1 MGDSISREPEH
12 LPARSEAL
20 RELAALF
27 LRLGTLA
34 MGGPAAHIAMME
46 DEVVR
51 RRRWMTHERFLDMLG
66 VCNLI
71 PGPNSTEMAIHIG
84 QLRAGFAGLVVAGA
98 CFIIPA
104 AAIVLVIAWM
114 YVRFGTMPQA
124 VGLLY
129 GIKPVI
135 IAVVLQAL
143 WGLGRTA
150 IKSRMLAALAII
162 SLGASLL
169 DVNDMIVLLGGGIVM
184 IAIRA
189 FEDPAGTRATLAAIP
204 TAAARATG
212 AKGAALAVTMVAVPF
227 SLVTLFLFFLKVGAV
242 LFGSGYV
249 LLAFLR
255 TDLVDRLRWLTEAQL
270 LDAVAVGQITP
281 GPVFT
286 TATFI
291 GYLLGGFRGAVV
303 ATVGIFLPSFF
314 FVSISGPLIP
324 HLRRSPLAGAFLD
337 GVNVGAWAL
346 MAAGTLFLARAAV
359 VDAVT
364 TGVAIASAF
373 VLIRYRINSAWL
385 VIGGGA
391 DQAGDGAVACCSRVT
406 EGTFLKVQNVRLI
419 TAYSARCLYA
429 VVS

>member
-1 MGDSISREPEH
+1 MADSISREAEN

-20 RELAALF
+20 RQLAALF

-51 RRRWMTHERFLDMLG
+51 RRRWMTHERFLDVLG

-84 QLRAGFAGLVVAGA
+84 QLRAGVAGLVVAGA
-98 CFIIPA
+98 CFILPA
-104 AAIVLVIAWM
+104 AAIVLAIAWM
-114 YVRFGTMPQA
+114 YVRYGAMPQA

-150 IKSRMLAALAII
+150 IKSRLLAAIAIVSFI
-162 SLGASLL
+162 AALF
-169 DVNDMIVLLGGGIVM
+169 DVNDMIVLIGGGVVM
-184 IAIRA
+184 MAIRA
-189 FEDPAGTRATLAAIP
+189 VEDRDAARATLAAFP
-204 TAAARATG
+204 TVASGVKPAAIAAAA
-212 AKGAALAVTMVAVPF
+212 VAVPF
-227 SLVTLFLFFLKVGAV
+227 SLTTLFLFFLKVGAV

-255 TDLVDRLRWLTEAQL
+255 TDLVDRLHWLTQAQL
-270 LDAVAVGQITP
+270 LDAIAVGQVTP

-291 GYLLGGFRGAVV
+291 GYLLGGFRGAAV
-303 ATVGIFLPSFF
+303 ATLGIFLPSFF

-346 MAAGTLFLARAAV
+346 MAAVTLFLARAAV
-359 VDAVT
+359 VDVVT
-364 TGVAIASAF
+364 TILAIASAF
-373 VLIRYRINSAWL
+373 VLIRYRVNSAWL
-385 VIGGGA
+385 VIGGGLIGLA
-391 DQAGDGAVACCSRVT
+391 M
-406 EGTFLKVQNVRLI
+406 VR
-419 TAYSARCLYA
+419 
-429 VVS
+429 

>member
-1 MGDSISREPEH
+1 MDQSIPHTVENPPSR
-12 LPARSEAL
+12 REAL
-20 RELAALF
+20 RELALLF

-98 CFIIPA
+98 CFILPA
-104 AAIVLVIAWM
+104 AAIVLAIAWM

-150 IKSRMLAALAII
+150 IKSRLLAVLAII
-162 SLGASLL
+162 ALIASLL
-169 DVNDMIVLLGGGIVM
+169 DVNDMIVLLGGGLVM
-184 IAIRA
+184 LAIRA
-189 FEDPAGTRATLAAIP
+189 LEDRAAARATLAAIP
-204 TAAARATG
+204 VAARASG
-212 AKGAALAVTMVAVPF
+212 AKGAALAAAAVAVPF
-227 SLVTLFLFFLKVGAV
+227 SLTTLFLFFLKVGAV

-291 GYLLGGFRGAVV
+291 GYILGGFRGAVV
-303 ATVGIFLPSFF
+303 ATIGIFLPSFF

-346 MAAGTLFLARAAV
+346 MAAVTLFLARSAIIDLTTMLLAISSAV
-359 VDAVT
+359 
-364 TGVAIASAF
+364 
-373 VLIRYRINSAWL
+373 VLIRYRVNSAWL
-385 VIGGGA
+385 VLGGG
-391 DQAGDGAVACCSRVT
+391 
-406 EGTFLKVQNVRLI
+406 LI
-419 TAYSARCLYA
+419 GLAMTLWR
-429 VVS
+429 

>member
-1 MGDSISREPEH
+1 MGDSTSREAEN

-98 CFIIPA
+98 CFILPA
-104 AAIVLVIAWM
+104 AAIVVAIAWM
-114 YVRFGTMPQA
+114 YVRYGTMPQA

-150 IKSRMLAALAII
+150 IKSRLLAAIAIVSFI
-162 SLGASLL
+162 AALF
-169 DVNDMIVLLGGGIVM
+169 DVNDMIVLIGGGVVM
-184 IAIRA
+184 MAIRA
-189 FEDPAGTRATLAAIP
+189 VEDRDAARATLAALP
-204 TAAARATG
+204 TVATRASAVKPAAIAAA
-212 AKGAALAVTMVAVPF
+212 VVAVPF
-227 SLVTLFLFFLKVGAV
+227 SLTTLFLFFLKVGAV

-255 TDLVDRLRWLTEAQL
+255 TDLVDRLHWLTQAQL
-270 LDAVAVGQITP
+270 LDAVAVGQVTP

-291 GYLLGGFRGAVV
+291 GYILGGFRGAVV
-303 ATVGIFLPSFF
+303 ATLGIFLPSFF

-346 MAAGTLFLARAAV
+346 MAAVTLFLARAAV
-359 VDAVT
+359 VDVIT
-364 TGVAIASAF
+364 MILAITSAF

-385 VIGGGA
+385 VIGGGLIGLA
-391 DQAGDGAVACCSRVT
+391 M
-406 EGTFLKVQNVRLI
+406 VR
-419 TAYSARCLYA
+419 
-429 VVS
+429 

>member
-1 MGDSISREPEH
+1 MEDSITENNPQTR
-12 LPARSEAL
+12 RDAL
-20 RELAALF
+20 WELAGLF

-84 QLRAGFAGLVVAGA
+84 QLRAGFAGLIVAGA
-98 CFIIPA
+98 CFILPA
-104 AAIVLVIAWM
+104 AAIVMVIAWM

-150 IKSRMLAALAII
+150 IKSRLLAVIAIVALAASMLE
-162 SLGASLL
+162 
-169 DVNDMIVLLGGGIVM
+169 VNDMIVLIGGGIVM
-184 IAIRA
+184 LAIRA
-189 FEDPAGTRATLAAIP
+189 FEDRAAARAALAAIP
-204 TAAARATG
+204 TVTAGAKTAATAAA
-212 AKGAALAVTMVAVPF
+212 MVALPF
-227 SLVTLFLFFLKVGAV
+227 SLTTLFLFFLKVGAV

-270 LDAVAVGQITP
+270 LDAVAVGQVTP

-291 GYLLGGFRGAVV
+291 GYILGGFRGAVV
-303 ATVGIFLPSFF
+303 ATLGIFLPSFF

-346 MAAGTLFLARAAV
+346 MAAVTWFLARAAV
-359 VDAVT
+359 VDAT
-364 TGVAIASAF
+364 TMILAISSAF
-373 VLIRYRINSAWL
+373 VLIRYRVNSAWL
-385 VIGGGA
+385 VIGGG
-391 DQAGDGAVACCSRVT
+391 
-406 EGTFLKVQNVRLI
+406 LI
-419 TAYSARCLYA
+419 GIAMT
-429 VVS
+429 V

>member
-1 MGDSISREPEH
+1 MTKRTGWHAFAIHDHLIRSRMDQSVSHNAES
-12 LPARSEAL
+12 PAPRREAL
-20 RELAALF
+20 RELAVLF

-51 RRRWMTHERFLDMLG
+51 RRRWMTHDRFLDMLG

-84 QLRAGFAGLVVAGA
+84 QLRAGTVGLIVAGA
-98 CFIIPA
+98 CFILPA
-104 AAIVLVIAWM
+104 AAIVLAIAWM
-114 YVRFGTMPQA
+114 YVRFGAMPQA

-150 IKSRMLAALAII
+150 IKSRLLAVLAIVTLI
-162 SLGASLL
+162 ASLL

-184 IAIRA
+184 LAIRA
-189 FEDPAGTRATLAAIP
+189 VEDRTAASATLAAIP
-204 TAAARATG
+204 VAARASG
-212 AKGAALAVTMVAVPF
+212 AKGAALAAAATAVPF
-227 SLVTLFLFFLKVGAV
+227 SLTTLFLSFLKVGAV

-291 GYLLGGFRGAVV
+291 GYILGGFRGAVV
-303 ATVGIFLPSFF
+303 ATIGIFLPSFF

-337 GVNVGAWAL
+337 GVNVGAWSL
-346 MAAGTLFLARAAV
+346 MAAVTLFLARAAV
-359 VDAVT
+359 IDFT
-364 TGVAIASAF
+364 TLLLAISSAI

-385 VIGGGA
+385 VIGGG
-391 DQAGDGAVACCSRVT
+391 
-406 EGTFLKVQNVRLI
+406 LI
-419 TAYSARCLYA
+419 GLAMTLWL
-429 VVS
+429 

>member
-1 MGDSISREPEH
+1 MDEPIQQNN
-12 LPARSEAL
+12 PQTRRDAL
-20 RELAALF
+20 WELAALF
-27 LRLGTLA
+27 LRLGTIA

-98 CFIIPA
+98 CFIVPA

-114 YVRFGTMPQA
+114 YVRYGTMPQA

-150 IKSRMLAALAII
+150 IKSRLLAAIAIVALA
-162 SLGASLL
+162 ASLL
-169 DVNDMIVLLGGGIVM
+169 DVNDMIVLIGGGIVM
-184 IAIRA
+184 LAIRA
-189 FEDPAGTRATLAAIP
+189 LEDRDAARAMLAAIP
-204 TAAARATG
+204 VAARATG
-212 AKGAALAVTMVAVPF
+212 AKGAALAAAAVAVPF
-227 SLVTLFLFFLKVGAV
+227 SLTTLFLFFLKVGAV

-270 LDAVAVGQITP
+270 LDAVAVGQVTP

-291 GYLLGGFRGAVV
+291 GYILGGFRGAVV
-303 ATVGIFLPSFF
+303 ATLGIFLPSFF

-346 MAAGTLFLARAAV
+346 MASVTWFLARAAV
-359 VDAVT
+359 VDLT
-364 TGVAIASAF
+364 TLLLAISSAF
-373 VLIRYRINSAWL
+373 VLIRYRVNSAWL
-385 VIGGGA
+385 VIGGG
-391 DQAGDGAVACCSRVT
+391 
-406 EGTFLKVQNVRLI
+406 LI
-419 TAYSARCLYA
+419 GLAMTL
-429 VVS
+429 

>member
-1 MGDSISREPEH
+1 MTKRGRWNAHAIRDHLIASRMDESIFPSTVN
-12 LPARSEAL
+12 PAARRDAL
-20 RELAALF
+20 RELAILF
-27 LRLGTLA
+27 LRLGALS

-71 PGPNSTEMAIHIG
+71 PGPNSTEMAIHVG

-98 CFIIPA
+98 CFIMPA
-104 AAIVLVIAWM
+104 AAIVLAIAWM

-162 SLGASLL
+162 SLAAALL

-189 FEDPAGTRATLAAIP
+189 FEDPAGARATLAAIP

-212 AKGAALAVTMVAVPF
+212 AKGAALAATMVAVPF
-227 SLVTLFLFFLKVGAV
+227 SLMTLFLFFLKVGAV

-346 MAAGTLFLARAAV
+346 MAAVTVFLTRAAI
-359 VDAVT
+359 VDVTSLALAAV
-364 TGVAIASAF
+364 SAF
-373 VLIRYRINSAWL
+373 LLIRYRLNSAWL
-385 VIGGGA
+385 VLGGGLVGLA
-391 DQAGDGAVACCSRVT
+391 MSPW
-406 EGTFLKVQNVRLI
+406 LVR
-419 TAYSARCLYA
+419 
-429 VVS
+429 

>member
-1 MGDSISREPEH
+1 MDQSISYNTESPPPR
-12 LPARSEAL
+12 REAL
-20 RELAALF
+20 RELAVLF

-51 RRRWMTHERFLDMLG
+51 RRRWMTHDRFLDMLG

-98 CFIIPA
+98 CFILPA

-150 IKSRMLAALAII
+150 IKSRLLAVLAIVTLI
-162 SLGASLL
+162 ASIL
-169 DVNDMIVLLGGGIVM
+169 DVNDMIVLIGGGFVM
-184 IAIRA
+184 LAIRA
-189 FEDPAGTRATLAAIP
+189 VEDRAAARATLAAIP
-204 TAAARATG
+204 VAARTSATKGVALAAAA
-212 AKGAALAVTMVAVPF
+212 VAVPF
-227 SLVTLFLFFLKVGAV
+227 SLTTLFLFFLKVGAV

-291 GYLLGGFRGAVV
+291 GYILGGFRGAVV
-303 ATVGIFLPSFF
+303 ATSGIFLPSFF

-337 GVNVGAWAL
+337 GVNVGAWSL
-346 MAAGTLFLARAAV
+346 MAAVTLFLARAAV
-359 VDAVT
+359 IDFTTLLLAISSAV
-364 TGVAIASAF
+364 
-373 VLIRYRINSAWL
+373 VLIRYRVNSAWL
-385 VIGGGA
+385 VLGGG
-391 DQAGDGAVACCSRVT
+391 
-406 EGTFLKVQNVRLI
+406 LI
-419 TAYSARCLYA
+419 GLAMTLGR
-429 VVS
+429 

>member
-1 MGDSISREPEH
+1 MTKRGRWNAHAIRDHLIASRMDESISPSTVPPPGR
-12 LPARSEAL
+12 REAL
-20 RELAALF
+20 WELAVLF

-98 CFIIPA
+98 CFILPA
-104 AAIVLVIAWM
+104 AAIVMAIAWM
-114 YVRFGTMPQA
+114 YVRYGTMPQA

-150 IKSRMLAALAII
+150 IKSRLLAAIAIV
-162 SLGASLL
+162 SFVAALF
-169 DVNDMIVLLGGGIVM
+169 DVNDMIVLIGGGVVM
-184 IAIRA
+184 MAIQAVKDR
-189 FEDPAGTRATLAAIP
+189 D
-204 TAAARATG
+204 AARAALAALPTVVPRAPG
-212 AKGAALAVTMVAVPF
+212 VKPAALAAAVVAAPF
-227 SLVTLFLFFLKVGAV
+227 SLTTLFLFFLKVGAV

-255 TDLVDRLRWLTEAQL
+255 TDLVDRLHWLTQAQL
-270 LDAVAVGQITP
+270 LDAVAVGQVTP

-303 ATVGIFLPSFF
+303 ATLGIFLPSFF

-346 MAAGTLFLARAAV
+346 MAAVTLFLASAAV
-359 VDAVT
+359 VDVITMMLA
-364 TGVAIASAF
+364 ALSAF
-373 VLIRYRINSAWL
+373 VLIRYRVNSAWL
-385 VIGGGA
+385 VLGGGLIGLA
-391 DQAGDGAVACCSRVT
+391 M
-406 EGTFLKVQNVRLI
+406 VR
-419 TAYSARCLYA
+419 
-429 VVS
+429 

>member
-1 MGDSISREPEH
+1 MGDSISREAEN

-20 RELAALF
+20 RELAVLF

-98 CFIIPA
+98 CFILPA
-104 AAIVLVIAWM
+104 AAIVMAIAWM
-114 YVRFGTMPQA
+114 YVRYGTMPQA

-150 IKSRMLAALAII
+150 IKSRLLAAIAIV
-162 SLGASLL
+162 SLVAALF
-169 DVNDMIVLLGGGIVM
+169 DVNDMIVLIGGGVVM
-184 IAIRA
+184 MAIRA
-189 FEDPAGTRATLAAIP
+189 VEDRDAARATLAALP
-204 TAAARATG
+204 TVVPRASAVKPAAIAAA
-212 AKGAALAVTMVAVPF
+212 VVAVPF
-227 SLVTLFLFFLKVGAV
+227 SLTTLFLFFLKVGAV

-255 TDLVDRLRWLTEAQL
+255 TDLVDRLHWLTQAQL
-270 LDAVAVGQITP
+270 LDAVAVGQVTP

-291 GYLLGGFRGAVV
+291 GYILGGFRGAVV
-303 ATVGIFLPSFF
+303 ATLGIFLPSFF

-346 MAAGTLFLARAAV
+346 MAAVTLFLARAAV
-359 VDAVT
+359 VDVVT
-364 TGVAIASAF
+364 TILAIASAF
-373 VLIRYRINSAWL
+373 VLIRYRVNSAWL
-385 VIGGGA
+385 VIGGGLIGLA
-391 DQAGDGAVACCSRVT
+391 M
-406 EGTFLKVQNVRLI
+406 VR
-419 TAYSARCLYA
+419 
-429 VVS
+429 

>member
-1 MGDSISREPEH
+1 MGDSISREAEN
-12 LPARSEAL
+12 LPAHSEAL
-20 RELAALF
+20 RELAVLF

-98 CFIIPA
+98 CFILPA
-104 AAIVLVIAWM
+104 AAIVMAIAWM
-114 YVRFGTMPQA
+114 YVRYGTMPQA

-150 IKSRMLAALAII
+150 IKSRLLAAIAIVSFI
-162 SLGASLL
+162 AALF
-169 DVNDMIVLLGGGIVM
+169 DVNDMIVLIGGGVVM
-184 IAIRA
+184 MAIRA
-189 FEDPAGTRATLAAIP
+189 VEDRDAARATLAALP
-204 TAAARATG
+204 TVVPRASGMKPAAIAAA
-212 AKGAALAVTMVAVPF
+212 VVAVPF
-227 SLVTLFLFFLKVGAV
+227 SLTTLFLFFLKVGAV

-255 TDLVDRLRWLTEAQL
+255 TDLVDRLHWLTQAQL
-270 LDAVAVGQITP
+270 LDAVAVGQVTP

-291 GYLLGGFRGAVV
+291 GYVLGGFRGAVV
-303 ATVGIFLPSFF
+303 ATLGIFLPSFF

-346 MAAGTLFLARAAV
+346 MAAVTLFLARAAV
-359 VDAVT
+359 VDVVTMILAV
-364 TGVAIASAF
+364 ASAF

-385 VIGGGA
+385 VIGGGLIGLA
-391 DQAGDGAVACCSRVT
+391 M
-406 EGTFLKVQNVRLI
+406 VR
-419 TAYSARCLYA
+419 
-429 VVS
+429 

>member
-1 MGDSISREPEH
+1 MDESTLKTTET
-12 LPARSEAL
+12 PAPRRDAI

-84 QLRAGFAGLVVAGA
+84 QMRAGFAGLVVAGA
-98 CFIIPA
+98 CFILPA

-114 YVRFGTMPQA
+114 YVRLGTMPQA

-129 GIKPVI
+129 GVKPVI

-150 IKSRMLAALAII
+150 IKSRRLAAIAVVALTA
-162 SLGASLL
+162 ALL
-169 DVNDMIVLLGGGIVM
+169 EVDDMVVLLGGGIVM
-184 IAIRA
+184 LAIRA
-189 FEDPAGTRATLAAIP
+189 VEDRAGARATLAAIP
-204 TAAARATG
+204 TVATRASSVR
-212 AKGAALAVTMVAVPF
+212 GAALAAAVVAVPF
-227 SLVTLFLFFLKVGAV
+227 SLTTLFLFFLKVGAV

-291 GYLLGGFRGAVV
+291 GYILGGFRGAVV
-303 ATVGIFLPSFF
+303 ATLGIFLPSFF
-314 FVSISGPLIP
+314 FVSISGPLVP
-324 HLRRSPLAGAFLD
+324 HLRRSALAGAFLD

-346 MAAGTLFLARAAV
+346 MAAVTLFLARAAI
-359 VDAVT
+359 VDIT
-364 TGVAIASAF
+364 TILLAASSAF
-373 VLIRYRINSAWL
+373 ILIRYRVNSAWL
-385 VIGGGA
+385 VIGGGLI
-391 DQAGDGAVACCSRVT
+391 GVAMTLWR
-406 EGTFLKVQNVRLI
+406 
-419 TAYSARCLYA
+419 
-429 VVS
+429 

>member
-1 MGDSISREPEH
+1 MDPPPINTVGN
-12 LPARSEAL
+12 PAARREAL
-20 RELAALF
+20 RELALLF

-51 RRRWMTHERFLDMLG
+51 RRRWMTHEQFLDMLG

-84 QLRAGFAGLVVAGA
+84 QLRAGAAGLIVAGA
-98 CFIIPA
+98 CFILPA
-104 AAIVLVIAWM
+104 AAIVLAIAWM
-114 YVRFGTMPQA
+114 YVRYGTMPQA

-129 GIKPVI
+129 GVKPVI

-150 IKSRMLAALAII
+150 IKSRMLAALAIVA
-162 SLGASLL
+162 LAASLL
-169 DVNDMIVLLGGGIVM
+169 EVNDMIVLLGGGIVM
-184 IAIRA
+184 LAIRA
-189 FEDPAGTRATLAAIP
+189 IEDRASAGAAIAAIPTVTARAWSVKGATLAA
-204 TAAARATG
+204 A
-212 AKGAALAVTMVAVPF
+212 VAVPF
-227 SLVTLFLFFLKVGAV
+227 SLTTLFLFFLKVGAV

-255 TDLVDRLRWLTEAQL
+255 TDLVDRLRWLTQAQL
-270 LDAVAVGQITP
+270 LDAVAVGQVTP

-291 GYLLGGFRGAVV
+291 GYILGGFRGAVV
-303 ATVGIFLPSFF
+303 ATLGIFLPSFF

-337 GVNVGAWAL
+337 GVNVAAWAL
-346 MAAGTLFLARAAV
+346 MAAVTLFLARAAI
-359 VDAVT
+359 VDVT
-364 TGVAIASAF
+364 TILLAASSAF
-373 VLIRYRINSAWL
+373 VLIRYRVNSAWL
-385 VIGGGA
+385 VLGGGMIGLA
-391 DQAGDGAVACCSRVT
+391 MTMWG
-406 EGTFLKVQNVRLI
+406 
-419 TAYSARCLYA
+419 
-429 VVS
+429 

>member
-1 MGDSISREPEH
+1 MDESIPQNNPPTR
-12 LPARSEAL
+12 RDAL
-20 RELAALF
+20 WELAALF

-84 QLRAGFAGLVVAGA
+84 QLRAGFAGLLVAGA
-98 CFIIPA
+98 CFILPA

-150 IKSRMLAALAII
+150 IKSRLLAAIAIVALA
-162 SLGASLL
+162 ASMLE
-169 DVNDMIVLLGGGIVM
+169 VNDMIVLLGGGIVM
-184 IAIRA
+184 LAIRA
-189 FEDPAGTRATLAAIP
+189 FEDRDASRAALAAIP
-204 TAAARATG
+204 TVAAGVKTAAIAAAV
-212 AKGAALAVTMVAVPF
+212 AAIPF
-227 SLVTLFLFFLKVGAV
+227 SLTTLFLFFLKVGAV

-291 GYLLGGFRGAVV
+291 GYILGGFRGAVV
-303 ATVGIFLPSFF
+303 ATSGIFLPSFF

-346 MAAGTLFLARAAV
+346 MAAVTLFLARAAV
-359 VDAVT
+359 VDVT
-364 TGVAIASAF
+364 TMLLALSSAF
-373 VLIRYRINSAWL
+373 VLIRYRVNSAWL
-385 VIGGGA
+385 VIGGG
-391 DQAGDGAVACCSRVT
+391 
-406 EGTFLKVQNVRLI
+406 LI
-419 TAYSARCLYA
+419 GLAMTL
-429 VVS
+429 

>member
-1 MGDSISREPEH
+1 MTKRARYITFATREH
-12 LPARSEAL
+12 LMDESTSHATGNPAARRDAL
-20 RELAALF
+20 RELALLF
-27 LRLGTLA
+27 LRLGTVA

-84 QLRAGFAGLVVAGA
+84 QLRAGFAGLIVAGA
-98 CFIIPA
+98 CFILPA
-104 AAIVLVIAWM
+104 AAIVLAIAWM
-114 YVRFGTMPQA
+114 YVRYGTMPQA
-124 VGLLY
+124 IGLLY

-150 IKSRMLAALAII
+150 IKSRLLAAIAIVSLA
-162 SLGASLL
+162 ASLFN
-169 DVNDMIVLLGGGIVM
+169 VNDMIVLLGGGIVM
-184 IAIRA
+184 LAIRA
-189 FEDPAGTRATLAAIP
+189 FEDRAALAAIP
-204 TAAARATG
+204 TVATRASGMKGPALAAAAI
-212 AKGAALAVTMVAVPF
+212 AVPF
-227 SLVTLFLFFLKVGAV
+227 SLTTLFLFFLKVGAV

-249 LLAFLR
+249 LLAFIR

-270 LDAVAVGQITP
+270 LDAVAVGQVTP

-303 ATVGIFLPSFF
+303 ATLGIFLPSFF

-346 MAAGTLFLARAAV
+346 MAAVTLFLARAAII
-359 VDAVT
+359 DVT
-364 TGVAIASAF
+364 TMILAIASAF
-373 VLIRYRINSAWL
+373 VLIRYRVNSAWL
-385 VIGGGA
+385 VLGGG
-391 DQAGDGAVACCSRVT
+391 
-406 EGTFLKVQNVRLI
+406 LI
-419 TAYSARCLYA
+419 GLLMTIWR
-429 VVS
+429 